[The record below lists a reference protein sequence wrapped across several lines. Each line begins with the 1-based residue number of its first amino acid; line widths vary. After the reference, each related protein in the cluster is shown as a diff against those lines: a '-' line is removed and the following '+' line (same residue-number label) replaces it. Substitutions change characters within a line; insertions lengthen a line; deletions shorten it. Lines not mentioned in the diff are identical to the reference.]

1 MINLKNSRDAVGQVS
16 NKTGEDLLVL
26 QQFSSSKIVTLFSV
40 VAPRRK
46 KAGKREMEIDIRNEE
61 TEE

>member
-1 MINLKNSRDAVGQVS
+1 
-16 NKTGEDLLVL
+16 
-26 QQFSSSKIVTLFSV
+26 VTLFSV